1 MTQKE
6 TFQTAASSNLAR
18 IHCSMSLST
27 LSLTVTFAP
36 PETTRD
42 SEAPT
47 SASSLTFLTA
57 PCVSYHQSSVSVC
70 ISPQSF
76 SSRSSLLFP
85 MVSLAS
91 TSTFTPSSKSLV
103 SQPVKCTLKC
113 LTGQLHLTFCL
124 LKPVT
129 SPSFP
134 SSEFM
139 PLPFTWSQ
147 SHS

>member
-6 TFQTAASSNLAR
+6 TFQTAASSNLVR
-18 IHCSMSLST
+18 IHCISLST
-27 LSLTVTFAP
+27 LSLTVTFALLKLPVILRAP
-36 PETTRD
+36 PST
-42 SEAPT
+42 
-47 SASSLTFLTA
+47 SSLTFLTA
-57 PCVSYHQSSVSVC
+57 PTFHTTSPSVSVC
-70 ISPQSF
+70 IYPQSF
-76 SSRSSLLFP
+76 SVEAASCSQWSP
-85 MVSLAS
+85 LAS
-91 TSTFTPSSKSLV
+91 TFTFTPSSKSLL
-103 SQPVKCTLKC
+103 SQSVKCTFKC